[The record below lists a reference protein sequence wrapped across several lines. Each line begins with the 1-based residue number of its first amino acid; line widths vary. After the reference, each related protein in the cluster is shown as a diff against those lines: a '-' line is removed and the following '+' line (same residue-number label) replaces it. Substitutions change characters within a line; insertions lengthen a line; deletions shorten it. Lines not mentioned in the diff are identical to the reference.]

1 MNYFAL
7 GLIYI
12 IGGMDKDYGFGS
24 ELTTVE
30 SFNPVTKEWEEL
42 PPMNTPRANASVS
55 TLNGYIYVMGGFN
68 TRDGDLASMERFS
81 PEEVRPDYC
90 AEMKFFKKTREKG
103 NLFLRLQNIPVNT
116 AKVKMVFLI
125 TYNAIAFPTYT
136 HVYCIMW
143 TYLRTCELTLEFSI
157 TH

>member
-90 AEMKFFKKTREKG
+90 AEMKFSKK
-103 NLFLRLQNIPVNT
+103 N
-116 AKVKMVFLI
+116 
-125 TYNAIAFPTYT
+125 
-136 HVYCIMW
+136 
-143 TYLRTCELTLEFSI
+143 S
-157 TH
+157 